1 MKRHATTDQDAMART
16 IEGQGTAGLG
26 GKRLAVI
33 GAGNM
38 AEALVRGVLRA
49 GLAAPEAIA
58 TSDVAP
64 DRLRLFREQF
74 GVATDTDNAAIAA
87 KADLVLLAVKP
98 QVMGQVLQ
106 GLAPAVEGQLLISI
120 AAGVPTHYIEAR
132 FSPRPVRVVRVMPNT
147 PALVLEGAS
156 ALCAGAHAT
165 AEDLA
170 TARAIFEAVGRAVVL
185 EEGALDAVTG
195 LSGSGPAYVFVI
207 IEALA
212 DAGVR
217 VGLSR
222 DVAQLLAAQ
231 TVLGS
236 ARMVL
241 ETGKHPAALKDMVTS
256 PGGTTIAGLHAL
268 ESGALRAALLDAV
281 QAATERSQE
290 LGRKK

>member
-1 MKRHATTDQDAMART
+1 MGQSGGT
-16 IEGQGTAGLG
+16 QGTAGLR
-26 GKRLAVI
+26 GKRLAVV
-33 GAGNM
+33 GSGNM
-38 AEALVRGVLRA
+38 AEALVRGILRA
-49 GLAAPEAIA
+49 GLQPPDAVAA
-58 TSDVAP
+58 SDVVP
-64 DRLRLFREQF
+64 DRLRFFREQF
-74 GVATDTDNAAIAA
+74 GVATETDNAAMVA

-98 QVMGQVLQ
+98 QMMGQVLQ
-106 GLAPAVEGQLLISI
+106 GLAQAVEKQLVISI
-120 AAGVPTHYIEAR
+120 AAGIPTYYIETR
-132 FSPRPVRVVRVMPNT
+132 FPRPVRVVRVMPNT

-165 AEDLA
+165 ADDLA
-170 TARAIFEAVGRAVVL
+170 LARTIFEAVGRAVVL
-185 EEGALDAVTG
+185 DETAMDAVTG
-195 LSGSGPAYVFVI
+195 LSGSGPAYIFVV

-241 ETGKHPAALKDMVTS
+241 ETGKHPAVLKDMVAS

-268 ESGALRAALLDAV
+268 EAGALRATLLDAV
-281 QAATERSQE
+281 EAAAERSRE

>member
-1 MKRHATTDQDAMART
+1 M
-16 IEGQGTAGLG
+16 GNAGAKLDTEAIR

-33 GAGNM
+33 GSGNM
-38 AEALVRGVLRA
+38 AEALVRGILRA
-49 GLAAPEAIA
+49 GLLLPDAIT
-58 TSDVAP
+58 TSDVIP

-98 QVMGQVLQ
+98 QGMGEVLQ
-106 GLAPAVEGQLLISI
+106 GMGQAVEKQLVISI
-120 AAGVPTHYIEAR
+120 AAGVPTYFIEGR
-132 FSPRPVRVVRVMPNT
+132 FPNPVRVVRVMPNT

-156 ALCAGAHAT
+156 ALCAGSHAT

-170 TARAIFEAVGRAVVL
+170 AAQAIFQAVGRTVVL
-185 EEGALDAVTG
+185 EESALDAVTG

-212 DAGVR
+212 DAGVG

-281 QAATERSQE
+281 RAATERSRE

>member
-1 MKRHATTDQDAMART
+1 MGQSGGA
-16 IEGQGTAGLG
+16 QGTAGLR
-26 GKRLAVI
+26 GKRLAVV
-33 GAGNM
+33 GSGNM
-38 AEALVRGVLRA
+38 AEALVRGILRA
-49 GLAAPEAIA
+49 GLLPPDAIA
-58 TSDVAP
+58 ASDVVP
-64 DRLRLFREQF
+64 DRLRFFREQF
-74 GVATDTDNAAIAA
+74 GVATETDNAAMVA

-98 QVMGQVLQ
+98 QMMGQVLQ
-106 GLAPAVEGQLLISI
+106 GLAQAVEKQLVISI
-120 AAGVPTHYIEAR
+120 AAGIPTYYIETR
-132 FSPRPVRVVRVMPNT
+132 FPRPVRVVRVMPNT

-165 AEDLA
+165 ADDLA
-170 TARAIFEAVGRAVVL
+170 LARAIFEAVGRTVVL
-185 EEGALDAVTG
+185 DETAMDAVTG
-195 LSGSGPAYVFVI
+195 LSGSGPAYIFVV

-241 ETGKHPAALKDMVTS
+241 ETGKHPAVLKDMVAS

-268 ESGALRAALLDAV
+268 EAGALRATLLDAV
-281 QAATERSQE
+281 EAAAERSRE

>member
-1 MKRHATTDQDAMART
+1 MTYNGEAV
-16 IEGQGTAGLG
+16 TAGLH
-26 GKRLAVI
+26 GKGLAVI

-49 GLAAPEAIA
+49 GLLAPGAIA
-58 TSDVAP
+58 ASDVVP
-64 DRLRLFREQF
+64 ERLRLFRDQF
-74 GVATDTDNAAIAA
+74 GIATDTDNAAIAA

-132 FSPRPVRVVRVMPNT
+132 FPRAVRVVRVMPNT

-156 ALCAGAHAT
+156 ALCAGSHAT
-165 AEDLA
+165 SEDLA

-185 EEGALDAVTG
+185 EESGLDAVTG

-207 IEALA
+207 IETLA

-281 QAATERSQE
+281 RAATERSRE

>member
-1 MKRHATTDQDAMART
+1 MGQ
-16 IEGQGTAGLG
+16 EGVTQGAAGLR

-33 GAGNM
+33 GSGNM
-38 AEALVRGVLRA
+38 AEALVRGILRA
-49 GLAAPEAIA
+49 GLFLPDAITA
-58 TSDVAP
+58 SDVLE

-74 GVATDTDNAAIAA
+74 GIATGTDNAAIVA

-106 GLAPAVEGQLLISI
+106 DLAQAVDRHLVISI
-120 AAGVPTHYIEAR
+120 AAGIPTYSIEAR
-132 FSPRPVRVVRVMPNT
+132 FPRPVRVVRVMPNT

-165 AEDLA
+165 AGDLA
-170 TARAIFEAVGRAVVL
+170 MARAIFEAVGRAVVL
-185 EEGALDAVTG
+185 DETALDAVTG
-195 LSGSGPAYVFVI
+195 LSGSGPAYIFVV

-222 DVAQLLAAQ
+222 EVAQLLAAQ

-241 ETGKHPAALKDMVTS
+241 ETGKHPAALKDMVAS

-268 ESGALRAALLDAV
+268 EAGALRAALLDAV
-281 QAATERSQE
+281 QAATERSRE

>member
-1 MKRHATTDQDAMART
+1 MGQ
-16 IEGQGTAGLG
+16 EGGSQAGAVLR

-33 GAGNM
+33 GSGNM

-49 GLAAPEAIA
+49 GLFPPDAIA
-58 TSDVAP
+58 ASDVLEE
-64 DRLRLFREQF
+64 RLRVFREQF
-74 GVATDTDNAAIAA
+74 GVATGTDNAAAA
-87 KADLVLLAVKP
+87 GKADLVLLAVKP
-98 QVMGQVLQ
+98 QVMGQVLE
-106 GLAPAVEGQLLISI
+106 GLAPAVDRQLVISI
-120 AAGVPTHYIEAR
+120 AAGIPTYTIEAR
-132 FSPRPVRVVRVMPNT
+132 FPRPVRVVRVMPNT

-165 AEDLA
+165 AGDLA
-170 TARAIFEAVGRAVVL
+170 VARALFEAVGRAVVL
-185 EEGALDAVTG
+185 DETAMDAVTG
-195 LSGSGPAYVFVI
+195 LSGSGPAYIFVI

-236 ARMVL
+236 AAMVL
-241 ETGKHPAALKDMVTS
+241 ETGKHPAALKDMVAS

-268 ESGALRAALLDAV
+268 EAGGLRAALLDAV
-281 QAATERSQE
+281 EAAAARSRE

>member
-1 MKRHATTDQDAMART
+1 MGHAGAKL
-16 IEGQGTAGLG
+16 GTEAIR

-33 GAGNM
+33 GSGNM
-38 AEALVRGVLRA
+38 AEALVRGILRA
-49 GLAAPEAIA
+49 GLLLPDAIT
-58 TSDVAP
+58 TSDVVP

-98 QVMGQVLQ
+98 QGMGEVLQ
-106 GLAPAVEGQLLISI
+106 GMAQAVEKQLVISI
-120 AAGVPTHYIEAR
+120 AAGVPTYFIEGR
-132 FSPRPVRVVRVMPNT
+132 FPSPVRVVRVMPNT

-156 ALCAGAHAT
+156 ALCAGSHAT

-170 TARAIFEAVGRAVVL
+170 AAQAIFQAVGRTVVL
-185 EEGALDAVTG
+185 EESALDAVTG

-212 DAGVR
+212 DAGVG

-281 QAATERSQE
+281 RAATERSRE

>member
-1 MKRHATTDQDAMART
+1 MH
-16 IEGQGTAGLG
+16 

-49 GLAAPEAIA
+49 GLLAPAAIA
-58 TSDVAP
+58 ASDVAP

-106 GLAPAVEGQLLISI
+106 GLAAAVERQLLISI
-120 AAGVPTHYIEAR
+120 AAGVPTHYIENR
-132 FSPRPVRVVRVMPNT
+132 FPGPVRVVRVMPNT

-156 ALCAGAHAT
+156 ALCAGSHAT

-185 EEGALDAVTG
+185 EESALDAVTG

-217 VGLSR
+217 AGLSR
-222 DVAQLLAAQ
+222 EVAQLLAAQ

-268 ESGALRAALLDAV
+268 EAKALRAALLDAV
-281 QAATERSQE
+281 QAATERSRE

>member
-1 MKRHATTDQDAMART
+1 MGQASGRT
-16 IEGQGTAGLG
+16 GAAGLA

-33 GAGNM
+33 GSGNM
-38 AEALVRGVLRA
+38 AEALVRGILRA
-49 GLAAPEAIA
+49 GLLPPDAIA
-58 TSDVAP
+58 TSDVVP

-74 GVATDTDNAAIAA
+74 GIATETDNAAIVA

-98 QVMGQVLQ
+98 QVMGVVLQ
-106 GLAPAVEGQLLISI
+106 GLTQVVDKQLLISI
-120 AAGVPTHYIEAR
+120 AAGIPTYSIETR
-132 FSPRPVRVVRVMPNT
+132 FPHSVRVVRVMPNT

-156 ALCAGAHAT
+156 ALCPGAHAT
-165 AEDLA
+165 PEDLA
-170 TARAIFEAVGRAVVL
+170 LARAIFEAVGRAVVL
-185 EEGALDAVTG
+185 DETAMDAVTG
-195 LSGSGPAYVFVI
+195 LSGSGPAYIFVV

-241 ETGKHPAALKDMVTS
+241 ETGKHPAVLKDMVAS

-268 ESGALRAALLDAV
+268 EAGALRAALLDAV
-281 QAATERSQE
+281 EAATERSRE

>member
-1 MKRHATTDQDAMART
+1 MGHA
-16 IEGQGTAGLG
+16 GGNQGTLAIR

-33 GAGNM
+33 GSGNM
-38 AEALVRGVLRA
+38 AEALVRGILRA
-49 GLAAPEAIA
+49 GLLLPDAIT
-58 TSDVAP
+58 TSDVVP

-74 GVATDTDNAAIAA
+74 GVATDTDNAAIAT

-98 QVMGQVLQ
+98 QVMGEVLQ
-106 GLAPAVEGQLLISI
+106 GMAPAVEKQLVISI
-120 AAGVPTHYIEAR
+120 AAGIPTYFIEAR
-132 FSPRPVRVVRVMPNT
+132 FPRPVRVVRVMPNT

-170 TARAIFEAVGRAVVL
+170 MAQAIFQAVGRAVVL
-185 EEGALDAVTG
+185 EESALDAVTG

-241 ETGKHPAALKDMVTS
+241 ETGAHPAVLKDMVAS

-281 QAATERSQE
+281 RAATERSRE

>member
-1 MKRHATTDQDAMART
+1 M
-16 IEGQGTAGLG
+16 
-26 GKRLAVI
+26 V
-33 GAGNM
+33 
-38 AEALVRGVLRA
+38 
-49 GLAAPEAIA
+49 
-58 TSDVAP
+58 
-64 DRLRLFREQF
+64 
-74 GVATDTDNAAIAA
+74 A

-98 QVMGQVLQ
+98 QMMGQVLQ
-106 GLAPAVEGQLLISI
+106 GLAQAVEKQLVISI
-120 AAGVPTHYIEAR
+120 AAGIPTYYIETR
-132 FSPRPVRVVRVMPNT
+132 FPRPVRVVRVMPNT

-165 AEDLA
+165 ADDLA
-170 TARAIFEAVGRAVVL
+170 LARTIFEAVGRAVVL
-185 EEGALDAVTG
+185 DETAMDAVTG
-195 LSGSGPAYVFVI
+195 LSGSGPAYIFVV

-241 ETGKHPAALKDMVTS
+241 ETGKHPAVLKDMVAS

-268 ESGALRAALLDAV
+268 EAGALRATLLDAV
-281 QAATERSQE
+281 EAAAERSRE

>member
-1 MKRHATTDQDAMART
+1 MGHAGV
-16 IEGQGTAGLG
+16 GQTTAGLR

-33 GAGNM
+33 GSGNM
-38 AEALVRGVLRA
+38 AEALVRGILRA
-49 GLAAPEAIA
+49 GLLPPDAIA

-64 DRLRLFREQF
+64 ERLRFFREQF
-74 GVATDTDNAAIAA
+74 GVATETDNAAVVA
-87 KADLVLLAVKP
+87 KADLALLAVKP

-106 GLAPAVEGQLLISI
+106 GLAQAVEKQLVISI
-120 AAGVPTHYIEAR
+120 AAGIPTYYIETR
-132 FSPRPVRVVRVMPNT
+132 FPRPVRVVRVMPNT

-165 AEDLA
+165 ADDLA
-170 TARAIFEAVGRAVVL
+170 LARAIFEAVGRAVVL
-185 EEGALDAVTG
+185 DETAMDAVTG
-195 LSGSGPAYVFVI
+195 LSGSGPAYIFVV

-241 ETGKHPAALKDMVTS
+241 ETGKHPAVLKDMVAS

-268 ESGALRAALLDAV
+268 EAGALRAALLDAV
-281 QAATERSQE
+281 EAAAERSRE

>member
-1 MKRHATTDQDAMART
+1 MEHAGG
-16 IEGQGTAGLG
+16 GQEAGALR
-26 GKRLAVI
+26 GKRLAVV
-33 GAGNM
+33 GSGNM
-38 AEALVRGVLRA
+38 AEALVRGILRA
-49 GLAAPEAIA
+49 GLLAPDAIA
-58 TSDVAP
+58 TSDVVP

-74 GVATDTDNAAIAA
+74 GVATETDNAAVVA
-87 KADLVLLAVKP
+87 KADVVLLAVKP
-98 QVMGQVLQ
+98 QAMGQVLQ
-106 GLAPAVEGQLLISI
+106 GLVQAVERQLLISI
-120 AAGVPTHYIEAR
+120 AAGIPTYFIETR
-132 FSPRPVRVVRVMPNT
+132 FDRPVRVVRVMPNT

-165 AEDLA
+165 ADDLA
-170 TARAIFEAVGRAVVL
+170 LARGLFEAVGRAVVL
-185 EEGALDAVTG
+185 DETAMDAVTG

-222 DVAQLLAAQ
+222 DVARLLAAQ

-241 ETGKHPAALKDMVTS
+241 ETGTHPAVLKDMVAS

-268 ESGALRAALLDAV
+268 EAGALRAALLNAV
-281 QAATERSQE
+281 EAATERSRE

>member
-1 MKRHATTDQDAMART
+1 MGQ
-16 IEGQGTAGLG
+16 EGSSQAGAALR

-33 GAGNM
+33 GSGNM

-49 GLAAPEAIA
+49 GLFLPDAIA
-58 TSDVAP
+58 AADVLEE
-64 DRLRLFREQF
+64 RLRLFREQF
-74 GVATDTDNAAIAA
+74 GVATGTDNAAAAA

-98 QVMGQVLQ
+98 QVMGQVLE
-106 GLAPAVEGQLLISI
+106 GLAPAVDRQLIISI
-120 AAGVPTHYIEAR
+120 AAGIPTYSIEAR
-132 FSPRPVRVVRVMPNT
+132 FPRPVRVVRVMPNT

-165 AEDLA
+165 AGDLA
-170 TARAIFEAVGRAVVL
+170 MARAIFEAVGRAVVL
-185 EEGALDAVTG
+185 DEIAMDAVTG
-195 LSGSGPAYVFVI
+195 LSGSGPAYIFVI

-212 DAGVR
+212 DAGVG

-222 DVAQLLAAQ
+222 EVAQLLAAQ

-241 ETGKHPAALKDMVTS
+241 ETGKHPAALKDMVAS

-268 ESGALRAALLDAV
+268 EAGALRGALLDAV
-281 QAATERSQE
+281 EAATARSRE